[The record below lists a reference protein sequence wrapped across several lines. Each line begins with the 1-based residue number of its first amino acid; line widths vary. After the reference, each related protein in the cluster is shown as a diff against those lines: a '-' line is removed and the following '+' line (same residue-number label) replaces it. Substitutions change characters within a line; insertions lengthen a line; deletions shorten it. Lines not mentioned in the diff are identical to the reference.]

1 MKYTG
6 KIALC
11 GWGLSLLLTFA
22 ACSDEE
28 SNVTTQEGNATM
40 TFRLSTRAEG
50 DEATSTE
57 QHTHLYVAERLS
69 EHSGIDEDNPMGG
82 TEIPLYCDKDF
93 TIEGNSYSVTN
104 LLGQWYKF
112 AFVCVPDLEEVKG
125 KPFEE
130 MGETMLVKRL
140 RTDENINEFNEYF
153 VDYTTALKYQMNNL
167 RDVSGKDLSVY
178 RKVIDRWAI
187 ANSILTENVELTR
200 VTGQLIVDMGKLKD
214 QFPKQ
219 VEYIE
224 IHLNKTPVRFYVRD
238 NADNNII
245 YKTNS
250 SDQRD
255 DLLVT
260 AKWFPTKEEFDE
272 NKEVIIT
279 LNLLPDVFVYDGIA
293 EDYLSVKYD
302 GDSKLNVYPLQND
315 NGEPIQIKPN
325 TRTIVRFNGMH
336 PEEFEVRYA
345 GFADGN
351 DAVVGVDDDEWTGS
365 KLD

>member
-1 MKYTG
+1 MNLRMKYTG

-125 KPFEE
+125 
-130 MGETMLVKRL
+130 MGEDMLFKRYNATTQKNEDFNNYYVTFTGTKAL
-140 RTDENINEFNEYF
+140 ASGNFTWEKAATDPVYM
-153 VDYTTALKYQMNNL
+153 A
-167 RDVSGKDLSVY
+167 VSGTEKLTATIHLVDKDNKIADSVEVSKEVTAGKAWKLTVTP
-178 RKVIDRWAI
+178 KVKEG
-187 ANSILTENVELTR
+187 SIGIT
-200 VTGQLIVDMGKLKD
+200 
-214 QFPKQ
+214 
-219 VEYIE
+219 IE
-224 IHLNKTPVRFYVRD
+224 I
-238 NADNNII
+238 
-245 YKTNS
+245 
-250 SDQRD
+250 
-255 DLLVT
+255 
-260 AKWFPTKEEFDE
+260 
-272 NKEVIIT
+272 
-279 LNLLPDVFVYDGIA
+279 
-293 EDYLSVKYD
+293 
-302 GDSKLNVYPLQND
+302 
-315 NGEPIQIKPN
+315 NGETNDYPIDIEIPSDW
-325 TRTIVRFNGMH
+325 V
-336 PEEFEVRYA
+336 
-345 GFADGN
+345 
-351 DAVVGVDDDEWTGS
+351 
-365 KLD
+365 

>member
-1 MKYTG
+1 MNLRMKYTG

-125 KPFEE
+125 
-130 MGETMLVKRL
+130 MGEDMLFKRYNAE
-140 RTDENINEFNEYF
+140 TQKNEDFNNYYVSYKPVLEYQQDNYEK
-153 VDYTTALKYQMNNL
+153 VAGQ
-167 RDVSGKDLSVY
+167 DLAVY
-178 RKVIDRWAI
+178 RKIIDRWAI
-187 ANSILTENVELTR
+187 ANSILEEDIRLTR
-200 VTGQLIVDMGKLKD
+200 VTGQLVLDMGKPAD
-214 QFPKQ
+214 QFNEEKID
-219 VEYIE
+219 YIT
-224 IHLNKTPVRFYVRD
+224 ISFYTPISFYLRD
-238 NADNNII
+238 AAKDSVIIMNNSLSTGSPMLFTI
-245 YKTNS
+245 N
-250 SDQRD
+250 
-255 DLLVT
+255 
-260 AKWFPTKEEFDE
+260 WEPTSEEFE
-272 NKEVIIT
+272 ANERKIFTI
-279 LNLLPDVFVYDGIA
+279 NLLPSVLRENANIKVVYKDHR
-293 EDYLSVKYD
+293 S
-302 GDSKLNVYPLQND
+302 DSYPLQND
-315 NGEPIQIKPN
+315 EGEPIQIKPN